1 MRKGMT
7 SQVGRA
13 ALAGLA
19 LGMLLAGC
27 GSSGGASAVK
37 QAPPRTSTPTPAL
50 TSRPP
55 GETPTPSATPSP
67 TPSPSPS
74 PDFRALFKPPAQLPL
89 RVELWGDS
97 ISAQAAPDITF
108 ALDATGKAI
117 TTTHTFGGTAMC
129 DWFSDMTNEI
139 NPANPSGF
147 HPQVAIIQFSGD
159 AFTPCMKDA
168 NGVAYSGQ
176 ALVNK
181 YAADSATAIAL
192 FSKAGIPVFF
202 VSTPISRGQAAQ
214 GAVGNTPFG
223 FMFATLPARFPAGHL
238 VQFIDAAQAVEWQG
252 HYSDTLPCQAGE
264 TCTGTWPDGTKT
276 VVVREADGTHFCP
289 VKEVPVD
296 GGPSTTCPVP
306 MPGAERYARAIATP
320 ILQAFSLSG

>member
-1 MRKGMT
+1 MT
-7 SQVGRA
+7 SRVARA
-13 ALAGLA
+13 GLAGLA
-19 LGMLLAGC
+19 LAVGMLVAGC
-27 GSSGGASAVK
+27 GASGKASAAK
-37 QAPPRTSTPTPAL
+37 PAPVRTSAPSPAV
-50 TSRPP
+50 TSRPAS
-55 GETPTPSATPSP
+55 ETPTASPTPSP
-67 TPSPSPS
+67 TPSPS

-117 TTTHTFGGTAMC
+117 TTTHTYPGTAMC
-129 DWFSDMTNEI
+129 DWFSDMSSEI

-159 AFTPCMKDA
+159 AFTPCMKNA
-168 NGVAYSGQ
+168 SGVAYSGQ

-181 YAADSATAIAL
+181 YASDSATAIAL
-192 FSKAGIPVFF
+192 FSKAGVPVFF

-223 FMFATLPARFPAGHL
+223 FMFAKLPARFPAGHL
-238 VQFIDAAQAVEWQG
+238 VQFIDAAQAVEWHG
-252 HYSDTLPCQAGE
+252 HYSDTLPCEAGE
-264 TCTGTWPDGTKT
+264 ACTGTWPDGTKT

-289 VKEVPVD
+289 VKEVPLD

-306 MPGAERYARAIATP
+306 MPGAQRYARAIATP
-320 ILQAFSLSG
+320 ILQAFSLT